1 MKKSA
6 RKRNRRNNQF
16 QKPFNTQGQ
25 SKPKNPDR
33 YGKLWNTIEFS
44 LEGARKNAQSKA
56 EGIPVIGTL
65 KIGGK
70 SFDITWTEA
79 TRLMETLQD
88 AKHQYNVAERM
99 GMLEPGTGT
108 PIPVWSKTY

>member
-1 MKKSA
+1 MVNLMLDKEDLRTEREVVKEE
-6 RKRNRRNNQF
+6 RRLR
-16 QKPFNTQGQ
+16 TED
-25 SKPKNPDR
+25 NP
-33 YGKLWNTIEFS
+33 S
-44 LEGARKNAQSKA
+44 SKA
-56 EGIPVIGTL
+56 YEKIGMQIFGLQKYGIPIIGTF

-79 TRLMETLQD
+79 TRIMETLQD

>member
-1 MKKSA
+1 MKNSS
-6 RKRNRRNNQF
+6 RKRNRKF
-16 QKPFNTQGQ
+16 QPGAYSTPGQ
-25 SKPKNPDR
+25 SKPKNLDR

-44 LEGARKNAQSKA
+44 LEGARKNAHAKS
-56 EGIPVIGTL
+56 EGIPIIGTFM
-65 KIGGK
+65 IGGK
-70 SFDITWTEA
+70 KFDITWTEA
-79 TRLMETLQD
+79 TRIMETLQD

>member
-6 RKRNRRNNQF
+6 RKRNRQF
-16 QKPFNTQGQ
+16 TQKTYNTQGQ
-25 SKPKNPDR
+25 SKPKNLDR

-44 LEGARKNAQSKA
+44 LEGARKNQHAKS
-56 EGIPVIGTL
+56 EGVPVIGTL
-65 KIGGK
+65 SIGGK
-70 SFDITWTEA
+70 KFDITWTEA
-79 TRLMETLQD
+79 SRIMDTLQD

-108 PIPVWSKTY
+108 PIPVWSKTYN